1 MKFLKVY
8 FSFKWNNVLVQLDVR
23 ALREVVGDRVGEV
36 VPEVLR
42 LVREKCFY
50 SFGLGDVKVVDK
62 GGKITVFSLRSDAE
76 DYGVV
81 ARAAYF
87 LERELLKRFTGELYH
102 VVSCFLSKSVL
113 PELCIAVYKV
123 DFEEG
128 LDRRERYRILSLIC
142 KSLYREFDILSG
154 RIGSFRVGCLVLGG
168 GDAQKEFLV
177 NVEGYGWMH
186 LTFERIS
193 SVELGNSFAVDFLK
207 RLVSREIREKLR
219 GKFYVSGR
227 EVFEKRSII
236 ESEVVSVLPGFEF
249 SVDFLFDG
257 HLALYIHPRHRV
269 VAKKSVWDMYGR
281 DRLEVLRNE
290 VKLVGRRVHQVP
302 YGETAVIAGIRSD
315 MYPYSR
321 VDKLSEKTVLQYVL
335 DFFPDVCEIVS
346 EGEPVFELV
355 RGVNR
360 MFSFPSLLKII
371 YRLEDLKAMGLSRE
385 AQRLMQIPA
394 KDVISLSKKY
404 LDVVSPVSL
413 GFLDVEFDRK
423 PLEVEFG

>member
-8 FSFKWNNVLVQLDVR
+8 FSSKWNNVLVQLDVK
-23 ALREVVGDRVGEV
+23 AFREVVGDRVEKLL
-36 VPEVLR
+36 PEVLR
-42 LVREKCFY
+42 LVREKCFH
-50 SFGLGDVKVVDK
+50 SFGLENVKIVDK
-62 GGKITVFSLRSDAE
+62 GSKITVFSSKSSAE
-76 DYGVV
+76 DYGVI
-81 ARAAYF
+81 ARAAYL
-87 LERELLKRFTGELYH
+87 LERELLKRFTGEFYH
-102 VVSCFLSKSVL
+102 VVSCFLSRDVL
-113 PELCIAVYKV
+113 PELCVAVYKV
-123 DFEEG
+123 NLEEG

-142 KSLYREFDILSG
+142 KSLYREFDILAG
-154 RIGSFRVGCLVLGG
+154 RIGGFRVGCLVLGG
-168 GDAQKEFLV
+168 GDVQKEFLI
-177 NVEGYGWMH
+177 NVEEYGWMR
-186 LTFERIS
+186 LTFEGIN
-193 SVELGNSFAVDFLK
+193 SVELGNRFAVDFLK

-236 ESEVVSVLPGFEF
+236 ESEVISVLPGFEF
-249 SVDFLFDG
+249 SVDLLFDG
-257 HLALYIHPRHRV
+257 HLALYVHPRHRV

-290 VKLVGRRVHQVP
+290 VKLVGRRVHQTP

-315 MYPYSR
+315 MYPYSKI
-321 VDKLSEKTVLQYVL
+321 DELGEKTVLQYVL
-335 DFFPDVCEIVS
+335 DFFPDTCEGVS

-355 RGVNR
+355 RGASR
-360 MFSFPSLLKII
+360 MFSFPSLLRII